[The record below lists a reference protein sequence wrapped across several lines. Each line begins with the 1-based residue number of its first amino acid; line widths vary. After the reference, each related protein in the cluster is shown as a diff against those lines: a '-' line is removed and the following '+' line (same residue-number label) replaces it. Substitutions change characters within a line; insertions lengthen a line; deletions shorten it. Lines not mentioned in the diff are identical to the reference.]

1 LKQFVYKPYAWK
13 KAINSPEHK
22 LQVGSFIFSKK
33 RGSNGSQSM
42 QNYYFAFKVIEIN
55 GDLVRLSVIRKLS
68 DKNNLLQGDF
78 STTKEGYKNLKEN
91 IQNLTITGILTKKLY
106 TDWDLAEKPFDPNNT
121 LIKAFNKNKLDSI
134 VENIQPKHQ
143 TYKELV
149 KALEIIN
156 TYPKEEPTDTIKS
169 VDKITLKDTNNA
181 LISIK
186 KKLLFWKD
194 LTGKDSL
201 TNIYD
206 QKTFEA
212 VKRFQER
219 HGLAADGVI
228 GYGTLSALNFSKE
241 KRKQQIIANLERWR
255 WYNND
260 LSFEDYQRQIDAIR
274 EILKGNFKESMKDFK
289 RLMNDYAQ
297 NLHFEEAQKIK
308 EKIEILENYQSRST
322 IVNPKITNVD
332 VFSIVSDE
340 SAAYVNFLQIS
351 HGSIIRSHTMEI
363 KKKLDETDEELLE
376 LAVVEMRERFNLLSK
391 EVIVP
396 FEIDLGEKIKVTI
409 PQLGD
414 KKQILDLSIR
424 NAKFYRI
431 EQLKQLQIVDPDR
444 HVNRIMAQMQKD
456 LRLPAEPRHIECFDN
471 SNIQGTNPVAACV
484 VFKDGKASKKDYR
497 HFNVKTVE
505 GPDDFASMTEI
516 VYRRYKRLLDE
527 NEPLPQLII
536 IDGGKGQLS
545 AALKSIDDLG
555 LRGKIAIIGIAKRLE
570 ELFYPGD
577 SIPLYLDKKSETLKV
592 IQQLRNEAHRFGITF
607 HRDKRSK
614 AALNSSVESIPGIG
628 EKTMLT
634 LIQHFK
640 SVKRLKLATE
650 KEISDVVGVSKA
662 KKIVDFYKTN

>member
-1 LKQFVYKPYAWK
+1 MHKPSLDLQIQTLPDNPGVYQYYDKDGKILYVG
-13 KAINSPEHK
+13 KA
-22 LQVGSFIFSKK
+22 
-33 RGSNGSQSM
+33 
-42 QNYYFAFKVIEIN
+42 
-55 GDLVRLSVIRKLS
+55 
-68 DKNNLLQGDF
+68 
-78 STTKEGYKNLKEN
+78 KNLKKRVSSYFNKIHDTAKTNVLVKKIVTIKHIVVPTETDALLLEN
-91 IQNLTITGILTKKLY
+91 N
-106 TDWDLAEKPFDPNNT
+106 
-121 LIKAFNKNKLDSI
+121 LIKTLQPRYNVLLRDDKTYPWLCIKKEPFSRIFSTRKMVKDGSEYFGPYTSFKTVHTILDLI
-134 VENIQPKHQ
+134 
-143 TYKELV
+143 KEL
-149 KALEIIN
+149 
-156 TYPKEEPTDTIKS
+156 YPLRTC
-169 VDKITLKDTNNA
+169 
-181 LISIK
+181 
-186 KKLLFWKD
+186 
-194 LTGKDSL
+194 
-201 TNIYD
+201 
-206 QKTFEA
+206 
-212 VKRFQER
+212 
-219 HGLAADGVI
+219 
-228 GYGTLSALNFSKE
+228 NF
-241 KRKQQIIANLERWR
+241 
-255 WYNND
+255 D
-260 LSFEDYQRQIDAIR
+260 LSQSNIDSGKFKVCLEYHIGNCKGPCEGLESLEDYQRQVDAIR

-289 RLMNDYAQ
+289 RLMTQYAKD
-297 NLHFEEAQKIK
+297 LRFEEAQKIK
-308 EKIEILENYQSRST
+308 EKIDVLENYQSRST
-322 IVNPKITNVD
+322 IVNPKITNID

-351 HGSIIRSHTMEI
+351 HGSIIRSHTLEI

-376 LAVVEMRERFNLLSK
+376 LAIIELRERFQLLSK
-391 EVIVP
+391 EIIVP
-396 FEIDLGEKIKVTI
+396 FEMDLGENIKTTV

-414 KKQILDLSIR
+414 KKQILELSIR

-431 EQLKQLQIVDPDR
+431 EQLKQLQIIDPDR
-444 HVNRIMAQMQKD
+444 HANRIMAQMQKD
-456 LRLPAEPRHIECFDN
+456 LRLPVEPRHIECFDN

-484 VFKDGKASKKDYR
+484 VFKDGKPSKKDYR

-545 AALKSIDDLG
+545 AALKSIDALE

-650 KEISDVVGVSKA
+650 KEISDIIGVSKA

>member
-1 LKQFVYKPYAWK
+1 MQKPSLELQIQTLPDNPGVYQYYDKDDKILYVG
-13 KAINSPEHK
+13 KA
-22 LQVGSFIFSKK
+22 
-33 RGSNGSQSM
+33 
-42 QNYYFAFKVIEIN
+42 
-55 GDLVRLSVIRKLS
+55 
-68 DKNNLLQGDF
+68 
-78 STTKEGYKNLKEN
+78 KNLKKRVSSYFNKIHDTRKTNVLVRKIVTIKHIVVPTETDALLLEN
-91 IQNLTITGILTKKLY
+91 N
-106 TDWDLAEKPFDPNNT
+106 
-121 LIKAFNKNKLDSI
+121 LIKTLQPRYNVLLRDDKSYPWICIKKEPFSRIFLTRRMVKDGSEYFGPYTNFKMVYTILDLI
-134 VENIQPKHQ
+134 
-143 TYKELV
+143 KELYPLRTCNYDLSESNIRSGKFKV
-149 KALEIIN
+149 CLEYHIGN
-156 TYPKEEPTDTIKS
+156 CKGPCE
-169 VDKITLKDTNNA
+169 
-181 LISIK
+181 
-186 KKLLFWKD
+186 
-194 LTGKDSL
+194 
-201 TNIYD
+201 
-206 QKTFEA
+206 
-212 VKRFQER
+212 
-219 HGLAADGVI
+219 GL
-228 GYGTLSALNFSKE
+228 E
-241 KRKQQIIANLERWR
+241 
-255 WYNND
+255 
-260 LSFEDYQRQIDAIR
+260 SFEDYQRQVDAIR

-289 RLMNDYAQ
+289 RLMNQYAQ
-297 NLHFEEAQKIK
+297 DLHFEEAQKIK

-322 IVNPKITNVD
+322 IVNPKITNID

-351 HGSIIRSHTMEI
+351 HGSIIRSHTLEI

-376 LAVVEMRERFNLLSK
+376 LAIIELRERFHLLSK
-391 EVIVP
+391 EIIVP
-396 FEIDLGEKIKVTI
+396 FEVDLGENIRVTV

-456 LRLPAEPRHIECFDN
+456 LRLPVEPRHIECFDN

-545 AALKSIDDLG
+545 AALKSIDALE

-577 SIPLYLDKKSETLKV
+577 SVPLYLDKRSETLKV

-662 KKIVDFYKTN
+662 KKIVDFYKIN